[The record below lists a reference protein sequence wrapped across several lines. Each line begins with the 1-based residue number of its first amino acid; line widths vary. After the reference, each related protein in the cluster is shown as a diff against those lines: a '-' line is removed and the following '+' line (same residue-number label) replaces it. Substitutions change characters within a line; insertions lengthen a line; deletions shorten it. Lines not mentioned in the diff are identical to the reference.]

1 VLNAIWFGLLAI
13 GVVVA
18 ACTGRIEVVTAGALS
33 AANSAVETIG
43 GFLGIMCLWLGL
55 LKIAEKAGLVETI
68 ARFMRPLASMLFP
81 ELPSAHPA
89 VGAIMLNFAANLL
102 GMGSAATPLGLQAM
116 QELQKINDSDEA
128 SDSMCTFVLLNTSGL
143 TLIPGA
149 VVALRASLDSRS
161 PTAIVGTTLVA
172 SLVATAC
179 VLLLDR
185 LVRARG
191 FRSW

>member
-1 VLNAIWFGLLAI
+1 LLNAIWFGLLAI

-18 ACTGRIEVVTAGALS
+18 AYTGRIEAVTAGALS

-55 LKIAEKAGLVETI
+55 LKIAEKAGLVETLSKL
-68 ARFMRPLASMLFP
+68 MRPIAAVLFP
-81 ELPSAHPA
+81 ELPRGHPA
-89 VGAIMLNFAANLL
+89 AGAIMLNVAANLL

-116 QELQKINDSDEA
+116 QELQKISGSDEA
-128 SDSMCTFVLLNTSGL
+128 SDTMCTFVLLNTSGL

-161 PTAIVGTTLVA
+161 PTATVGTTLVA
-172 SLVATAC
+172 SLAATAC
-179 VLLLDR
+179 VLILDR
-185 LVRARG
+185 IVRARG

>member
-18 ACTGRIEVVTAGALS
+18 ACTGRIEAVTAGALS

-55 LKIAEKAGLVETI
+55 LRIAEKAGLVETI
-68 ARFMRPLASMLFP
+68 ARFMRPLATMLFP
-81 ELPSAHPA
+81 ELPRAHPA

-116 QELQKINDSDEA
+116 QELQKLNDSDEA

-185 LVRARG
+185 IVRARG